1 MKILQ
6 HFDRSNNASHILYRL
21 KKGEWAQFIAK
32 LPEEFRK
39 CYITDKALDELCIER
54 KISRS
59 EFLEK
64 YILPDEPTIKSGDF
78 GEILCLHAVIENF
91 DNKGLVLFA
100 PRKWRWKDSRN
111 KAAPGAD
118 AILFH
123 VANPKKPTK
132 KDILVTLESKM
143 KAVSSKAHRIQ
154 DAIDG
159 ATTDKLTRMAKT
171 LSWLEEKYAKHG
183 SEDKRQLV
191 ERFKDPATF
200 GDFQK
205 QFKAIA
211 IMDSSFEVDETS
223 KAINNPHG
231 VTVIV
236 FSIEE
241 LKKTYEDTR
250 VNIIKSV

>member
-6 HFDRSNNASHILYRL
+6 HFDRTNTANHILYRL
-21 KKGEWAQFIAK
+21 KKGEWSQFIDK

-39 CYITDKALDELCIER
+39 CYITDKALDELSKVR
-54 KISRS
+54 KISKA
-59 EFLEK
+59 EFLEN
-64 YILPDEPTIKSGDF
+64 YVLPDEPVIKSGDF
-78 GEILCLHAVIENF
+78 GEILCFHTVIENF
-91 DNKGLVLFA
+91 DDKGKVLFT

-118 AILFH
+118 AIFFH

-132 KDILVTLESKM
+132 KDILITLESKM
-143 KAVSSKAHRIQ
+143 KAVNSKKHRIQ

-159 ATTDKLTRMAKT
+159 ATTDKLSRMAKT

-183 SEDKRQLV
+183 NENKRQLV

-200 GDFQK
+200 GDYEK

-211 IMDSSFEVDETS
+211 IMDSNFEVDETA
-223 KAINNPHG
+223 KAINNTQG

-241 LKKTYEDTR
+241 LKKAYEDTR
-250 VNIIKSV
+250 TNIIKSV

>member
-1 MKILQ
+1 MKILE
-6 HFDRSNNASHILYRL
+6 HFDKSTNASHILYRL
-21 KKGEWAQFIAK
+21 KKDEWLQFTAK

-39 CYITDKALDELCIER
+39 CYITDKALDELCIVRE
-54 KISRS
+54 ISKS

-78 GEILCLHAVIENF
+78 GELLCFHAVIENF
-91 DNKGLVLFA
+91 ENKGLVLFA

-118 AILFH
+118 AIFFH

-132 KDILVTLESKM
+132 KDTLVTLESKM
-143 KAVSSKAHRIQ
+143 KAVNSKAHRIQ

-183 SEDKRQLV
+183 AENKRQLV

-200 GDFQK
+200 GDYQK

-211 IMDSSFEVDETS
+211 IMDSNFEADETS

-231 VTVIV
+231 VKVIV

-250 VNIIKSV
+250 INIIKSV

>member
-6 HFDRSNNASHILYRL
+6 HFDRSNTASHILYRL

-32 LPEEFRK
+32 LPEEYRK
-39 CYITDKALDELCIER
+39 CYITDKALDELSKER
-54 KISRS
+54 KISKS

-64 YILPDEPTIKSGDF
+64 YILPDEPVIKSGDF
-78 GEILCLHAVIENF
+78 GEILCFHAVIENF
-91 DNKGLVLFA
+91 ENKGLVLFA
-100 PRKWRWKDSRN
+100 PRKWHWKDSRN

-123 VANPKKPTK
+123 VANLKKPTK
-132 KDILVTLESKM
+132 KDILVTIESKM
-143 KAVSSKAHRIQ
+143 KAVNSKEHRIQ

-183 SEDKRQLV
+183 AENKRQLV

-200 GDFQK
+200 GDYQK
-205 QFKAIA
+205 HFKAIA
-211 IMDSSFEVDETS
+211 IMDSNFEADETG
-223 KAINNPHG
+223 KAVNNIQG

-241 LKKTYEDTR
+241 LKKAYEDTR
-250 VNIIKSV
+250 TNIIKSV